1 MSGISI
7 HEIDGVE
14 LLGGAVRMPKLKS
27 TLDDYFS
34 EAIAN
39 TPLPPPPVDTDT
51 GVESSQNEDHG
62 DQTKSNGTT
71 PSEISAPNEK
81 TPLVVGQHLNGDEAM
96 ALGAAFRAA
105 NLSTSFR
112 VRKVGM
118 WDTSQFGVSVELV
131 TLEDDKNKAGAM
143 GGFFGGLMG
152 GKKKVKNADM
162 TGESESAWHKKTGLW
177 GRKTLLPAKS
187 KTVAITHD
195 QVQHMSLPHI
205 IL

>member
-1 MSGISI
+1 
-7 HEIDGVE
+7 
-14 LLGGAVRMPKLKS
+14 
-27 TLDDYFS
+27 
-34 EAIAN
+34 
-39 TPLPPPPVDTDT
+39 PLPPPPPSPPVDADTD
-51 GVESSQNEDHG
+51 VESSEKENHG
-62 DQTKSNGTT
+62 DQTQSNKTT
-71 PSEISAPNEK
+71 ESESISTPKEK

-118 WDTSQFGVSVELV
+118 WDTSQFGVSVELM
-131 TLEDDKNKAGAM
+131 TLEEDDNKAGAM

-195 QVQHMSLPHI
+195 QVHMSLPPI
-205 IL
+205 YFF